1 MKDFKLYI
9 AIIFSFLAFTS
20 YSSKP
25 KPHLIVGN
33 WQLIEHDIKTKV
45 FSKDGRKY
53 SIERLTFSSDEI
65 QSDFTLIEKTS
76 NTELG
81 ITFGFKIFEPFD
93 EFKTSVIL
101 FKDICDKKGRI
112 VFSII
117 SLNKEYLKV
126 AFEKKY
132 SSDNID
138 ISSGV
143 MIFERTAGPPENMP

>member
-1 MKDFKLYI
+1 MKDFNLYI
-9 AIIFSFLAFTS
+9 SILFSFLSFTS
-20 YSSKP
+20 FRANP

-33 WQLIEHDIKTKV
+33 WQLIENDIRAKV
-45 FSKDGRKY
+45 FSKDGKKY

-81 ITFGFKIFEPFD
+81 ISFGFRIFEPFD

-101 FKDICDKKGRI
+101 FKDICDKRGRV
-112 VFSII
+112 VFSIV

-126 AFEKKY
+126 KFEKKY

-138 ISSGV
+138 ISAGV
-143 MIFERTAGPPENMP
+143 MTFERTAGPPENMP